1 MKTDSELAKKYGKK
15 IPFKTPEGYFDNFT
29 EQLMKQLPEKE
40 TVEMSEISMWERVKP
55 WVYMVAMFCGLM
67 FSIRVIVGEK
77 PENKTDYTIESISE
91 LPDEYIE
98 PLMEQTMMDDYT
110 LYQYL
115 TDADTPIYP

>member
-1 MKTDSELAKKYGKK
+1 MKTDSELIKKYGKK

-40 TVEMSEISMWERVKP
+40 TVEMPEISMWERVKP

-77 PENKTDYTIESISE
+77 PEKKTDYTIESISE

>member
-1 MKTDSELAKKYGKK
+1 
-15 IPFKTPEGYFDNFT
+15 
-29 EQLMKQLPEKE
+29 
-40 TVEMSEISMWERVKP
+40 
-55 WVYMVAMFCGLM
+55 M

>member
-1 MKTDSELAKKYGKK
+1 
-15 IPFKTPEGYFDNFT
+15 
-29 EQLMKQLPEKE
+29 
-40 TVEMSEISMWERVKP
+40 MWERVKP

>member
-1 MKTDSELAKKYGKK
+1 MKTDSELAKQYGKK

>member
-1 MKTDSELAKKYGKK
+1 
-15 IPFKTPEGYFDNFT
+15 
-29 EQLMKQLPEKE
+29 MKQLPEKE

>member
-1 MKTDSELAKKYGKK
+1 
-15 IPFKTPEGYFDNFT
+15 
-29 EQLMKQLPEKE
+29 
-40 TVEMSEISMWERVKP
+40 
-55 WVYMVAMFCGLM
+55 MVAMFCGLM